1 VTFETVGTEKRD
13 GARVADIRI
22 EVAPADAANEGAGVP
37 EPIEA
42 YLVQPLVVQPSGG
55 GPSARASGGGP
66 PAGPGL
72 LFAHWY
78 DPHAPNGDR
87 TEFVDEAVGWATE
100 RRATAILPQ
109 LTFPWRADPDGSSA
123 DLARIQAE
131 VARLRQCLDVL
142 LASPG
147 VDPARLAVVGHDFGA
162 MHAVLLATADGRPAA
177 YVLMAAVPRWGDWF
191 LPFWEIA
198 EDRIDYLRALRP
210 VDPIEQVGRLAP
222 ARLLFQFADRDFY
235 IAPMAGFE
243 FRRAAGGQA
252 EFRSYEAEHEMAS
265 PAALADRTA
274 FLEDVLGVAPSSAT
288 PPAHS

>member
-1 VTFETVGTEKRD
+1 MTFETLGSEERD

-22 EVAPADAANEGAGVP
+22 EVAAAPAANELAGSA

-42 YLVQPLVVQPSGG
+42 YLVQPSVT
-55 GPSARASGGGP
+55 SAL
-66 PAGPGL
+66 AGPGL

-78 DPHAPNGDR
+78 DPRAPNGDR
-87 TEFVDEAVGWATE
+87 TEFLDEATGWAAK

-109 LTFPWRADPDGSSA
+109 LTFPWRADPDGSST

-131 VARLRQCLDVL
+131 VARLRRCLDVL
-142 LASPG
+142 VASPG

-162 MHAVLLATADGRPAA
+162 MHAVLLGTADLRPKA

-198 EDRIDYLRALRP
+198 EDRIDYMRALRP
-210 VDPIEQVGRLAP
+210 VDPIEHVGRLAP

-243 FRRAAGGQA
+243 FRRAAGEGS
-252 EFRSYEAEHEMAS
+252 ELKSYEGGHDMAS
-265 PAALADRTA
+265 PAARTDRRAFIEEALGLAQ
-274 FLEDVLGVAPSSAT
+274 PAT

>member
-1 VTFETVGTEKRD
+1 VTFETVGTEERD
-13 GARVADIRI
+13 RARVADIRI
-22 EVAPADAANEGAGVP
+22 EVAPADAANEPAAVQ

-42 YLVQPLVVQPSGG
+42 YLVRPSES
-55 GPSARASGGGP
+55 PSTAS
-66 PAGPGL
+66 PGL

-87 TEFVDEAVGWATE
+87 REFLEEAVGWATE
-100 RRATAILPQ
+100 RGATAILPQ
-109 LTFPWRADPDGSSA
+109 LIFPWRADPDGSST
-123 DLARIQAE
+123 DLARIHAE

-142 LASPG
+142 VASPG
-147 VDPARLAVVGHDFGA
+147 ADPARLAVVGHDFGA
-162 MHAVLLATADGRPAA
+162 MHAVLLGTTDVRPKA

-222 ARLLFQFADRDFY
+222 ATLLLQFADRDFY

-243 FRRAAGGQA
+243 FRRAAGDQAAVKSYQA
-252 EFRSYEAEHEMAS
+252 EHDMAS

-274 FLEDVLGVAPSSAT
+274 FLEEALGLGDPAT
-288 PPAHS
+288 RPVNS

>member
-1 VTFETVGTEKRD
+1 VTFETVGSEKRD
-13 GARVADIRI
+13 GARIADIRI
-22 EVAPADAANEGAGVP
+22 EVARADAANEVGGVA

-42 YLVQPLVVQPSGG
+42 YLVQP
-55 GPSARASGGGP
+55 SATLSPAS
-66 PAGPGL
+66 AGL

-87 TEFVDEAVGWATE
+87 TEFLDEAVGWAAE
-100 RRATAILPQ
+100 RGATAILPQ
-109 LTFPWRADPDGSSA
+109 LTFPWRADPESSST

-142 LASPG
+142 AAGPG
-147 VDPARLAVVGHDFGA
+147 VDPDRIGVVGHDFGA
-162 MHAVLLATADGRPAA
+162 MHAVLLGTADGRPKA
-177 YVLMAAVPRWGDWF
+177 YVLIAAVPRWGNWF

-210 VDPIEQVGRLAP
+210 VDPIEQVRALP
-222 ARLLFQFADRDFY
+222 SARLLFQFADRDFY
-235 IAPMAGFE
+235 IAPMDGFE

-252 EFRSYEAEHEMAS
+252 EVKSYDAGHDMDS

-274 FLEDVLGVAPSSAT
+274 FLENALGVASGPTLKAD
-288 PPAHS
+288 PPAVD

>member
-1 VTFETVGTEKRD
+1 VADARHYGVDVVAVEERP
-13 GARVADIRI
+13 GAIVRDIRI
-22 EVAPADAANEGAGVP
+22 AGLEDASADG
-37 EPIEA
+37 PIEA
-42 YLVQPLVVQPSGG
+42 YLVKPSPEVEPTA
-55 GPSARASGGGP
+55 PS

-87 TEFVDEAVGWATE
+87 TEFLDEAVGWATE
-100 RRATAILPQ
+100 RGATAILPQ
-109 LTFPWRADPDGSSA
+109 LIFPWRADPDGGSA
-123 DLARIQAE
+123 DLARIHAE
-131 VARLRQCLDVL
+131 VARLTQCLDVL
-142 LASPG
+142 TASPG

-162 MHAVLLATADGRPAA
+162 MHAVLLGTADGRPQA

-210 VDPIEQVGRLAP
+210 VDPIEQVGQLAP

-243 FRRAAGGQA
+243 FRHAAGDQA
-252 EFRSYEAEHEMAS
+252 EVKSYEAEHDMAS
-265 PAALADRTA
+265 PAALAGRRA
-274 FLEDVLGVAPSSAT
+274 FLEEALGLADPAT
-288 PPAHS
+288 RPAHS

>member
-1 VTFETVGTEKRD
+1 VTFETVGTEERNS
-13 GARVADIRI
+13 ARVADIRI
-22 EVAPADAANEGAGVP
+22 EVEPADATNENPGAA

-42 YLVQPLVVQPSGG
+42 YLVQPAAGPPS
-55 GPSARASGGGP
+55 

-78 DPHAPNGDR
+78 DPRASNGNR
-87 TEFVDEAVGWATE
+87 TEFLDEAVAWATE
-100 RRATAILPQ
+100 RGATAILPQ
-109 LTFPWRADPDGSSA
+109 LMFPWRADPEGSSV
-123 DLARIQAE
+123 DLARVNAE

-142 LASPG
+142 VTSPG

-162 MHAVLLATADGRPAA
+162 MHAALLGTADRRPVA

-191 LPFWEIA
+191 LLFWEIA

-210 VDPIEQVGRLAP
+210 VDPIESVGRLAP

-243 FRRAAGGQA
+243 FRRAAAGQA
-252 EFRSYEAEHEMAS
+252 EVKSYEAEHDMAS
-265 PAALADRTA
+265 PIALADRTA
-274 FLEDVLGVAPSSAT
+274 FLKEALGLGEPAT
-288 PPAHS
+288 RPVNS